1 MFIQAALRI
10 KFHACVTG
18 NLIRKHRRRLS
29 FPAFEAGAI
38 LKLRGADA
46 VAIAILI
53 ALVGGGGLCFAS
65 GDYKASA
72 AMLMIA
78 IAFFMGVYHD

>member
-1 MFIQAALRI
+1 M
-10 KFHACVTG
+10 
-18 NLIRKHRRRLS
+18 
-29 FPAFEAGAI
+29 
-38 LKLRGADA
+38 KLRGADA